1 MGMVRLTITHILK
14 FWSTSHTFEISEAR
28 QFKFRV
34 PTDTEEYY
42 CKCDRVPGLGTIK
55 KNFQDKKIYKNQDI
69 FRTRITNTPQ
79 GRLRIWSGIIV

>member
-14 FWSTSHTFEISEAR
+14 FWSTSHTFGISEAR

-55 KNFQDKKIYKNQDI
+55 KI
-69 FRTRITNTPQ
+69 FRTRKFTKIRTF
-79 GRLRIWSGIIV
+79 SGHVLPTHPKADYAYEVA